1 MRLIIKQDYQS
12 ISQWAADYV
21 VARINAAKPTAE
33 RPFVLGLPTGS
44 SPLGMY
50 KALIEANKAGKV
62 SFQHVVTF
70 NMDEYIGLPEGHPE
84 SYHSF
89 MWNNFF
95 SHIDIK
101 KEHVHILNGN
111 AADPLKEC
119 ADYEEAIKAAGGID
133 LFLGGIGPDGHI
145 AFNEPGSS
153 LSSRTRIKTLTTD
166 TIIANSRFFE
176 GDVNKVPKTAMTV
189 GVGTVMDAR
198 EVLILV
204 NGHSKARALQQA
216 VEGAVNQMWT
226 ITALQLH
233 PHGIIV
239 ADEDACAELKVGT
252 YNYFKDIERGN
263 L

>member
-216 VEGAVNQMWT
+216 VEGAVNQIGRASCM
-226 ITALQLH
+226 
-233 PHGIIV
+233 
-239 ADEDACAELKVGT
+239 
-252 YNYFKDIERGN
+252 ERVSPYV
-263 L
+263 